1 MDLFSNNKQEEKIPD
16 EKFWYLISRDTKGK
30 IRIVIINYELIN
42 PKDPQTRYFIIH
54 RMSGQFGGKRTPQ
67 PDKII
72 ERGKATRNLWEQV
85 MLEAKHLVKE
95 KLDKGYREIEKDPD
109 EYSEEELNK
118 ILGGIITSQNGVPKP
133 MLAKQADKVTNT
145 KIFNKEWY
153 ASRKIDGLRALI
165 YMGDDGELHTASR
178 GAMNYDAA
186 MYEIL
191 SHPDLIQLFKENPG
205 LIMDG
210 ECYHHGYTLQQLNSI
225 ARTQKTAVD
234 YEVLQFYWYDIVD
247 INSTFEERWAY
258 MQDLV
263 DALNKTSQI
272 IEFNPEREFKNGEL
286 RIQLVPQILV
296 SGYDKM
302 MELHNQYVS
311 EGWEGLVIRDPD
323 KVYRP
328 NGRTNDMIKIKV
340 YKSGEFLITGYELG
354 LRGNEDM
361 VFICETKE
369 GKLFKAKPHGD
380 RAQKDWYIE
389 NFDSECL
396 NHYAT
401 VKYFYMSDDD
411 IPLQP
416 SVSSIRIKEDM
427 PEEINDDDYEI

>member
-1 MDLFSNNKQEEKIPD
+1 MSDLFAPQEIIPNEKV
-16 EKFWYLISRDTKGK
+16 WYLVSKDTKGK
-30 IRIVIINYELIN
+30 IRIAIVNYELIN

-54 RMSGQFGGKRTPQ
+54 RTSGQLRGKRTSQ

-95 KLDKGYREIEKDPD
+95 KLDKGYREIEKDPE
-109 EYSEEELNK
+109 EYSESELFE
-118 ILGGIITSQNGVPKP
+118 ILGEIVTGQNGVPKP

-145 KIFNKEWY
+145 NIYNKEWL
-153 ASRKIDGLRALI
+153 ASRKIDGLRCLI
-165 YMGDDGELHTASR
+165 YMGDDGKLHTASR
-178 GAMNYDAA
+178 GAMDYDAA
-186 MYEIL
+186 MGNVLRNE
-191 SHPDLIQLFKENPG
+191 DLISIFKENPG

-234 YEVLQFYWYDIVD
+234 YDVLQFYWYDVVD
-247 INSTFEERWAY
+247 VNSTFDERWAF
-258 MQDLV
+258 MQDIKDQYNLTF
-263 DALNKTSQI
+263 D
-272 IEFNPEREFKNGEL
+272 PERQFDWKDL
-286 RIQLVPQILV
+286 RIQFVPQIKV
-296 SGYDKM
+296 IGWDNM
-302 MELHNQYVS
+302 MKLHNQYVS

-328 NGRTNDMIKIKV
+328 NGRTNDMIKIKC
-340 YKSGEFLITGYELG
+340 YKSEEFLITGYELG

-361 VFICETKE
+361 VFLLITKE
-369 GKLFKAKPHGD
+369 GKPFKAKPHGD
-380 RAQKDWYIE
+380 RVQKDWYVK
-389 NFDSECL
+389 NFDEECL

-401 VKYFYMSDDD
+401 VKYFYMSDDN

-416 SVSSIRIKEDM
+416 SVSNIRIEEDM
-427 PEEINDDDYEI
+427 PNE

>member
-1 MDLFSNNKQEEKIPD
+1 MSDLFTPQEIIPNEKT
-16 EKFWYLISRDTKGK
+16 WYLISRDTKGK
-30 IRIVIINYELIN
+30 IRIAIVSYELIN
-42 PKDPQTRYFIIH
+42 PKDKQNRYFVIH
-54 RMSGQFGGKRTPQ
+54 RISGQLGGKRTSQ
-67 PDKII
+67 PDKTV

-109 EYSEEELNK
+109 EYKTSELEE
-118 ILGGIITSQNGVPKP
+118 ILGGIVTGQNGVPKP
-133 MLAKQADKVTNT
+133 MLAKQADKVTNP
-145 KIFNKEWY
+145 KIYDKIWL

-165 YMGDDGELHTASR
+165 YMGDDGNLHTASR

-186 MYEIL
+186 MSDIL
-191 SHPDLIQLFKENPG
+191 EHPSLIQLFKENPG

-234 YEVLQFYWYDIVD
+234 YDVLQFYWYDIVD
-247 INSTFEERWAY
+247 VNSTFDERWAY
-258 MQDLV
+258 MQDIK
-263 DALNKTSQI
+263 DQLNF
-272 IEFNPEREFKNGEL
+272 EFDPEKEFSDEEL
-286 RIQLVPQILV
+286 RIQFVPQEEV
-296 SGYDKM
+296 VGWDNM
-302 MELHNQYVS
+302 MKLHNQYVA

-328 NGRTNDMIKIKV
+328 NGRTNDMIKIKC
-340 YKSGEFLITGYELG
+340 YKSEEFLITGYELG

-361 VFICETKE
+361 VFTLVTKE
-369 GKLFKAKPHGD
+369 GKPFKAKPHGD
-380 RAQKDWYIE
+380 RAQKDWYVN

-401 VKYFYMSDDD
+401 VKYFYMSDDNV
-411 IPLQP
+411 PLQP
-416 SVSSIRIKEDM
+416 SVSNIRIEEDM
-427 PEEINDDDYEI
+427 PNE